1 MVSDGDADV
10 GEGDG
15 AGGEADGVGYG
26 CGCRRGR
33 RRGAALVTGPLLGGA
48 DQVIWT
54 SWDAEAAE
62 SKVRVALPAR
72 VPRVTVTASVT
83 LCPAASVPP
92 VLLRL
97 TSFGAELLADQRT
110 GPSSAVRVDLPADP
124 VPTSW
129 VRDSRAASLP
139 DETMPGFAVPG
150 PDVCGAVPVD
160 VPAATGV
167 TSRTA
172 TGGRDDPARAKA
184 EVMTAAEPVAP
195 AGAAS
200 KVSRRAVCAV
210 SRLLSMLQQ

>member
-26 CGCRRGR
+26 CGCRRGCR
-33 RRGAALVTGPLLGGA
+33 TGRVTGPLLGGA

-62 SKVRVALPAR
+62 SKVRVALPAG

-97 TSFGAELLADQRT
+97 TWFGAELLADQRT
-110 GPSSAVRVDLPADP
+110 GPSSAVRVIFPADP
-124 VPTSW
+124 VPTLTLPA
-129 VRDSRAASLP
+129 DSCR
-139 DETMPGFAVPG
+139 VPG
-150 PDVCGAVPVD
+150 DALVAG
-160 VPAATGV
+160 PAAGPRRC
-167 TSRTA
+167 S
-172 TGGRDDPARAKA
+172 GWWPGPGRA
-184 EVMTAAEPVAP
+184 TAA
-195 AGAAS
+195 GW
-200 KVSRRAVCAV
+200 RR
-210 SRLLSMLQQ
+210 